1 MRAENDDA
9 NTNIFKIHSYDMI
22 FRRKHKMQCNFER
35 VLSYT
40 VAIFVPL
47 LHKYSNQHAIN
58 NKFLYGS
65 LFLQL
70 FISWCNFPSD
80 SLSLCFRLKRKLF
93 VYRGVYSIRFLHFY
107 SVQKT
112 STQHNFVH
120 LYREENRGKAVVVN
134 EEMFNKFYLRIFCNI
149 IHGSL
154 HLSMCT

>member
-80 SLSLCFRLKRKLF
+80 SLSLSAFVWKENCLFIEAFIQFAFYTFIVCRKHQRNITLCIYIEKKIEEKRSLWTRKC
-93 VYRGVYSIRFLHFY
+93 SI
-107 SVQKT
+107 
-112 STQHNFVH
+112 NF
-120 LYREENRGKAVVVN
+120 
-134 EEMFNKFYLRIFCNI
+134 I
-149 IHGSL
+149 
-154 HLSMCT
+154 